1 MELYQGILDSVL
13 AGESRAS
20 KIDKRIVL
28 LPSFVGGLRDMRHRY
43 LDAII
48 CFNDLENLIFL

>member
-1 MELYQGILDSVL
+1 MDQGIVDSVL

-20 KIDKRIVL
+20 KVDKRIVL
-28 LPSFVGGLRDMRHRY
+28 LASFVGGPRDMRRRY
-43 LDAII
+43 LDAIL